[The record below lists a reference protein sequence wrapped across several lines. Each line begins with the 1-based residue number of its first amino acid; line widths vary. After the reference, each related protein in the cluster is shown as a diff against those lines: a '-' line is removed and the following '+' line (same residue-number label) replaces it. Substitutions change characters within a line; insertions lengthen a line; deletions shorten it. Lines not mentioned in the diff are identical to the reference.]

1 MKEILTAHASILQ
14 KIPQMISEQ
23 YPVRTDKIKLVHVS
37 SMDENTMGFQLVF
50 TPPDSEEIC
59 LNFELREA
67 APHMLFFETLTGL
80 KGYEKSNAYDGLA
93 KDIFKYISLQT
104 GA

>member
-23 YPVRTDKIKLVHVS
+23 YHVRTDKIKLVNVS
-37 SMDENTMGFQLVF
+37 SMDEAIMSFQLVF
-50 TPPDSEEIC
+50 TPPESEEIC

-67 APHMLFFETLTGL
+67 APHMLFFEPLTGL
-80 KGYEKSNAYDGLA
+80 KGYEKSLAYGSLG
-93 KDIFKYISLQT
+93 KDIFKYIDLQIE
-104 GA
+104 A